1 MIKSAILSKNRKHRY
16 LLSRIWDLKNETILF
31 IMLNPS
37 SADENIDDPTTK
49 KVISYSKKWGYGGL
63 HICNLYTYRTTSP
76 KILFDIPKN
85 KRGSNKNEIKKYAKK
100 CSKIVYAWGNKEKVP
115 SWLNQMVPNPSF
127 IELSK
132 EGVPKHPLYLKS
144 NLKLK
149 SFSR

>member
-16 LLSRIWDLKNETILF
+16 LLSRIWDLNNENILF

-37 SADENIDDPTTK
+37 SADEDIDDATTT
-49 KVISYSKKWGYGGL
+49 KVISFSKKWGYGGL
-63 HICNLYTYRTTSP
+63 HICNLYTYRTSSP
-76 KILFDIPKN
+76 KKLFSVPKN
-85 KRGSNKNEIKKYAKK
+85 KRGSNKSEIKNYAKK

-115 SWLNQMVPNPSF
+115 PWLNQMVPNPSF

-149 SFSR
+149 SF